1 MTTAEIPETSFPA
14 LGRAWTVD
22 ETVRLLAVGRE
33 GYDLTSEQ
41 RDAVGAPLA
50 PGLLIAGAG
59 SGKTE
64 VMAAR
69 VLHLV
74 ATRQVLPDEV
84 LGLTFTVKATA
95 SLSDRVRSVLDR
107 LRRCRSSEPEGVYS
121 PALPVDE
128 LDGEPTIS
136 TYNGYGARLVADHGL
151 WIGIEP
157 GVRLATEGLRWQ
169 LALRVVRTWAGRL
182 DVDSQ
187 PASVADYLRRICNE
201 LADHLA
207 SPAGVREAHRA
218 LRDWVVANEKPG
230 GRRLN
235 DVRDALRAMDIRE

>member
-1 MTTAEIPETSFPA
+1 MSIPSPNADPSPENSVPA

-22 ETVRLLAVGRE
+22 DTVRLLAVGRE
-33 GYDLTSEQ
+33 GDDLTSEQ

-74 ATRQVLPDEV
+74 ATKQVLPDEV
-84 LGLTFTVKATA
+84 LGLTFTVKATG

-107 LRRCRSSEPEGVYS
+107 LRRCRSPEPQGAYS
-121 PALPVDE
+121 LVLPLDE

-136 TYNGYGARLVADHGL
+136 TYNGYGARLVA
-151 WIGIEP
+151 
-157 GVRLATEGLRWQ
+157 
-169 LALRVVRTWAGRL
+169 
-182 DVDSQ
+182 
-187 PASVADYLRRICNE
+187 
-201 LADHLA
+201 
-207 SPAGVREAHRA
+207 
-218 LRDWVVANEKPG
+218 
-230 GRRLN
+230 
-235 DVRDALRAMDIRE
+235 

>member
-14 LGRAWTVD
+14 LGRAGTVD

-33 GYDLTSEQ
+33 GYDLTPEQ

-74 ATRQVLPDEV
+74 ASGQVLPDEV
-84 LGLTFTVKATA
+84 LDLTFTVKATA

-107 LRRCRSSEPEGVYS
+107 LRGLV
-121 PALPVDE
+121 PVAINGGDPLLDR

-136 TYNGYGARLVADHGL
+136 TYNGYG
-151 WIGIEP
+151 
-157 GVRLATEGLRWQ
+157 
-169 LALRVVRTWAGRL
+169 
-182 DVDSQ
+182 
-187 PASVADYLRRICNE
+187 
-201 LADHLA
+201 
-207 SPAGVREAHRA
+207 
-218 LRDWVVANEKPG
+218 
-230 GRRLN
+230 
-235 DVRDALRAMDIRE
+235 

>member
-1 MTTAEIPETSFPA
+1 MTTGAVPDTSFPA
-14 LGRAWTVD
+14 LGRAWTVAD
-22 ETVRLLAVGRE
+22 PVRLLAVGRE

-74 ATRQVLPDEV
+74 APRQVLPDEV

-107 LRRCRSSEPEGVYS
+107 LRGRCPQEP
-121 PALPVDE
+121 PAVGGWGAPLDRP
-128 LDGEPTIS
+128 DGEPTIS

-169 LALRVVRTWAGRL
+169 
-182 DVDSQ
+182 
-187 PASVADYLRRICNE
+187 
-201 LADHLA
+201 
-207 SPAGVREAHRA
+207 
-218 LRDWVVANEKPG
+218 
-230 GRRLN
+230 
-235 DVRDALRAMDIRE
+235 